1 MTTSAELP
9 PSSAKPTSL
18 ARMILAD
25 FLSTLNLNRQ
35 KILRY
40 LISVL
45 GRKPTLWMADLLSRW
60 DRQIERSS
68 FVESARDV
76 LQLFTSG
83 FQLSSIDEIPKI
95 GPLLA
100 VANHPGLAD
109 SIGAIVTVGR
119 EDVRVVVERKE
130 FFRVLPNINRHL
142 LTIEADT
149 SLRLDAMRQII
160 QCLKDDKAVIIFPS
174 GRLEP
179 EPSLMPGAV
188 DALEQW
194 SASVGIFLSK
204 VPETRLVPILISQTL
219 TPKAWH
225 SWLARLPKTQ
235 KRRHQAAM
243 GWQFVKQRVSK
254 DPDWK
259 LPLRIDTGWIKTASE
274 LEPSLDPKKL
284 AQAVQDEMRSLLNSI
299 YPEDS

>member
-1 MTTSAELP
+1 ML
-9 PSSAKPTSL
+9 
-18 ARMILAD
+18 
-25 FLSTLNLNRQ
+25 F
-35 KILRY
+35 
-40 LISVL
+40 
-45 GRKPTLWMADLLSRW
+45 
-60 DRQIERSS
+60 RS
-68 FVESARDV
+68 
-76 LQLFTSG
+76 
-83 FQLSSIDEIPKI
+83 EIPKT

-149 SLRLDAMRQII
+149 SLRLEAVRHII
-160 QCLKDDKAVIIFPS
+160 QALKEGQAVIIFPS

-254 DPDWK
+254 DPAWK

-284 AQAVQDEMRSLLNSI
+284 AQAVQDVMRSLINSI
-299 YPEDS
+299 YPEDA